1 MSQLYNEKKAK
12 LAIEVYQ
19 MQKRAA
25 LLKTLI
31 VFVTEINS
39 MLP

>member
-1 MSQLYNEKKAK
+1 
-12 LAIEVYQ
+12 